1 MIFRMKFKRAFTLFL
16 FIFLF
21 FSLSIQAQNRKVIQF
36 SGVIYSA
43 DTAHRSIPFA
53 TVYDYSLG
61 NIAISNFTGFFS
73 LVGYEGDTS
82 YFSTIGFKTQQ
93 IIIPI
98 GNETEKFT
106 ANFYL
111 APTFY
116 MLPEAIVYPWGSR
129 DQFPYAFIH
138 TPIPDDDLERARKN
152 LNPDYLRSLSLAQ
165 NADPNINARMVMNNY
180 SQTLYYYGQA
190 HPISL
195 LNAFAWSQFIS
206 DLKSG
211 KYKNP
216 NKK

>member
-1 MIFRMKFKRAFTLFL
+1 MTFKRVFSLFL
-16 FIFLF
+16 IVFITETNSTL
-21 FSLSIQAQNRKVIQF
+21 AQDRKVIQF
-36 SGVIYSA
+36 SGVLYSA
-43 DTAHRSIPFA
+43 DSAQRVIPFA
-53 TVYDYSLG
+53 TVYDFSTG
-61 NIAISNFTGFFS
+61 QIAISNFTGFFS
-73 LVGYEGDTS
+73 LVCYEGDTL

-93 IIIPI
+93 FIIPI
-98 GNETEKFT
+98 GHHAEKFI
-106 ANFYL
+106 ANFFL
-111 APTFY
+111 SPTFY

-129 DQFPYAFIH
+129 DQFPYAFIN

-152 LNPDYLRSLSLAQ
+152 LNPDYLRSLALAQ
-165 NADPNINARMVMNNY
+165 GADPNINARMVLNNY

>member
-1 MIFRMKFKRAFTLFL
+1 MKFKRVFTLFL
-16 FIFLF
+16 LIFLF
-21 FSLSIQAQNRKVIQF
+21 RSISSFGQNRKVVQF

-43 DTAHRSIPFA
+43 DTSHRSIPFA
-53 TVYDYSLG
+53 TIYNYSLG
-61 NIAISNFTGFFS
+61 TIAISNFTGFFS
-73 LVGYEGDTS
+73 LVGYEGDTI
-82 YFSTIGFKTQQ
+82 YFSTIGFRTLQ
-93 IIIPI
+93 IIIPS
-98 GNETEKFT
+98 GNESGKYVS
-106 ANFYL
+106 NFYL

-129 DQFPYAFIH
+129 DQFPYAFIN
-138 TPIPDDDLERARKN
+138 TQIPDDDLERARKN

-165 NADPNINARMVMNNY
+165 GADPNINARMVMNNY

-190 HPISL
+190 HPISI